1 MQQKHILAVATVLA
15 SSFSSAQ
22 AEPAEPLG
30 AVARMPVREIT
41 VFKDGH
47 AFVLHEGNM
56 PTDASGNVILDY
68 LPSPVLGT
76 FWPYSSEKSA
86 KLGSVVSSQ
95 RRISIPR
102 TALTLKE
109 LILANEGAEVRV
121 DEESGTGMSAKVVS
135 YDATILGVPKR
146 TADELEQTSAPN
158 SGDMLPQRSSL
169 VLLKTPLG
177 ISAVSMDK
185 IQNITFKSD
194 YKPKGTDEEF
204 RNLLTL
210 KLGWDGGRSN
220 KSAEVGMVYL
230 QKGIRWI
237 PNYKVNLKS
246 DGTAEVKL
254 QATLINELT
263 DLNDVTANLVIGV
276 PSFAFSNQTDPIALQ
291 DTMATLSSHFRDE
304 SRMANNFSNAIMS
317 QVAEPL
323 AGRPSPV
330 DVSIPEVTDAAKND
344 DLFIFTAQHITLK
357 KGQRMV
363 VPIAESKLNYKDV
376 YSLEIPFSP
385 PPEVRLTHNPGDA
398 EIARLFNQPKVMHSV
413 RLTNKSVYPLTTA
426 PALIMKENKL
436 IAQGLMTYAAQNAQT
451 DLKLT
456 TAIDIKVKKTE
467 QETKRTPNAIRQQDD
482 NYGRVDL
489 EGKLTLT
496 SYSTKPVEVEIKRY
510 VLGKVST
517 ADNGGKSEM
526 INVIE
531 DANAGQHPHWWGW
544 YDWPYWWNRVNGI
557 GRTSWTVTLQ
567 PQKTVDLNYSWYY
580 YWR

>member
-1 MQQKHILAVATVLA
+1 MQQKHILALATVLA

-22 AEPAEPLG
+22 AEPAEPLS